1 MMDKRL
7 PKIIMIWIR
16 MEEDEKEDQED
27 FDMTGQRH

>member
-7 PKIIMIWIR
+7 PKIIMNWIP

-27 FDMTGQRH
+27 FDING